1 MQCTLESILREA
13 LKKTLNVWL
22 FTLFDKYIFKK
33 KSLRFGKY
41 LVIDVCHEK
50 AKKKAFFR
58 VFYVFFNIRV
68 LRVTIILSSNFF
80 HVWLSYNI
88 LHY

>member
-50 AKKKAFFR
+50 AKKRPFLGFFM
-58 VFYVFFNIRV
+58 
-68 LRVTIILSSNFF
+68 
-80 HVWLSYNI
+80 
-88 LHY
+88 

>member
-50 AKKKAFFR
+50 AKKGI
-58 VFYVFFNIRV
+58 FYGFLCNFQHPCAQGYNNFVIK
-68 LRVTIILSSNFF
+68 ILLCM
-80 HVWLSYNI
+80 VKL
-88 LHY
+88 